1 MNTGTEKLALGRG
14 PQTFVSP
21 RTSGAPLALRLNTF
35 ARPASAPVAVL
46 RSRSVADLDL
56 RALQAFVETP
66 PEVTDAESAA
76 IFDEPRAPPISRL
89 DQPPRMTTRAA
100 PDVPPV
106 SRATELSAPVTQA
119 WPAAV
124 ADEVPRLTV
133 ESPIYP
139 STEALALPET
149 RARPSAAAPP
159 MFVAPHS
166 PLPARVDDP
175 VKTASTPVTP
185 PGLRRGKSRFQ
196 SHTLHRSKR
205 PRRACAN
212 CRCRRVPTPP
222 ETSRL
227 RRLAKRASLRTT
239 SWSAST
245 SNANP
250 PRHSCRLPPNPWERH
265 NRPGVTTARNSRRN
279 LHPPPPCSRSSGTC
293 SAPAN
298 RKPCALAPCR
308 WWCVRMRR
316 RHLRPP
322 RPWRRPRAH
331 PPRRP
336 AAHSGM
342 SGCHAGATSSSP

>member
-159 MFVAPHS
+159 MFVAPRS

-185 PGLRRGKSRFQ
+185 PPGTAARKITVPE
-196 SHTLHRSKR
+196 SHTA
-205 PRRACAN
+205 PVEAPA
-212 CRCRRVPTPP
+212 P
-222 ETSRL
+222 RL
-227 RRLAKRASLRTT
+227 RELPMPARTNAAGDFTPAPAGEARIAPHHVVVGEHIERKPAAPLMPIAAKPMGTPQPARSDDGQKFPSQPAPATAVLSKLRDVQRARQQETVRIGTVQVVVRPNAAPAPAPAAPMAPPARTST
-239 SWSAST
+239 APAGSAF
-245 SNANP
+245 
-250 PRHSCRLPPNPWERH
+250 
-265 NRPGVTTARNSRRN
+265 RNVWLSRR
-279 LHPPPPCSRSSGTC
+279 RYE
-293 SAPAN
+293 
-298 RKPCALAPCR
+298 
-308 WWCVRMRR
+308 
-316 RHLRPP
+316 
-322 RPWRRPRAH
+322 
-331 PPRRP
+331 
-336 AAHSGM
+336 
-342 SGCHAGATSSSP
+342 